1 MEKLQKILKAKT
13 YLECMAHSID
23 PITQEEIE
31 DPILQKQDIK
41 EMFQYIASLLDE
53 IIMNNG
59 EVINVSAPIEFKIEK
74 INKNLIVV
82 SDQPIQISGLV
93 KRINKQIDKTRME
106 SFKQSILT
114 EWLLQNGYLNKDK
127 RTVLK
132 DITVYLT
139 TESSKDIGII
149 EQDRINSE
157 TGEIKKAIVLTKKAQ
172 EFIVDNLENII
183 GVTEVIKLPMIS
195 DNYHELDMAGQKWTN
210 EEQERLVQEFIEEK
224 LAIEQIAQIH
234 HRKVGGIKARLK
246 KIGLIED

>member
-114 EWLLQNGYLNKDK
+114 EWLLQNGYLNKEK
-127 RTVLK
+127 KPVLK
-132 DITVYLT
+132 DITIYST
-139 TESSKDIGII
+139 TESSKNIGIM
-149 EQDRINSE
+149 EQDRINFE
-157 TGEIKKAIVLTKKAQ
+157 TGEIKKAIILTRKAQ
-172 EFIVDNLENII
+172 EFIVNNLENII
-183 GVTEVIKLPMIS
+183 GITEEIRSPKDS
-195 DNYHELDMAGQKWTN
+195 DNYPELAMAGQKWTN
-210 EEQERLVQEFIEEK
+210 EEQESLVHEFSEK
-224 LAIEQIAQIH
+224 GLTIEQIARIH

-246 KIGLIED
+246 KIGLIEE

>member
-1 MEKLQKILKAKT
+1 MDRLQMILKAKT

-23 PITQEEIE
+23 PTTQEAI
-31 DPILQKQDIK
+31 DDAVLQKHEIK
-41 EMFQYIASLLDE
+41 EMFQYIVSLLDE
-53 IIMNNG
+53 LIINDG
-59 EVINVSAPIEFKIEK
+59 EVINVTTPIEFQIEK
-74 INKNLIVV
+74 INKNLITV
-82 SDQPIQISGLV
+82 SDQPIQISGFV
-93 KRINKQIDKTRME
+93 KRINNQVDKTKMG
-106 SFKQSILT
+106 SFKQSLLT
-114 EWLLQNGYLNKDK
+114 EWLLRNGYLNKNK

-183 GVTEVIKLPMIS
+183 GITEEIKLLKIS
-195 DNYHELDMAGQKWTN
+195 ENYQELNMAGQKWTN
-210 EEQERLVQEFIEEK
+210 EEQESLIQEFTEEK
-224 LAIEQIAQIH
+224 LTIEQIAQIH

-246 KIGLIED
+246 KIGLIDD

>member
-13 YLECMAHSID
+13 YLECMAQSID
-23 PITQEEIE
+23 PTTQETID
-31 DPILQKQDIK
+31 DPVLKKHEIK

-53 IIMNNG
+53 LIMNNG
-59 EVINVSAPIEFKIEK
+59 EVINVTTPIEFQIER
-74 INKNLIVV
+74 INKSLITV

-139 TESSKDIGII
+139 TESSKDIGIL

-183 GVTEVIKLPMIS
+183 GITEEIKVPKIS
-195 DNYHELDMAGQKWTN
+195 DNYQELDMAGQKWTN

-224 LAIEQIAQIH
+224 LTIEQIARIH

-246 KIGLIED
+246 KIGLIEE